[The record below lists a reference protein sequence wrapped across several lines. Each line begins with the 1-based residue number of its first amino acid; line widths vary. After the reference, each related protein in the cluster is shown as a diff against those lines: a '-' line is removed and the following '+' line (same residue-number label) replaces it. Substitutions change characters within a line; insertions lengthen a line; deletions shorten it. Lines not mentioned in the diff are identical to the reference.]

1 MKKETV
7 VVNLFAAPSA
17 GKSTTAGGVF
27 TLLKMHGIDA
37 ELPYEFAKDMV
48 WDGMDDGTFV
58 DQVFITGN
66 QHRRLKRLDGKVDV
80 IVCDSPLLLALLYEQ
95 EKEKEAFTKFM
106 LSKFNAFKNENFIL
120 QRNTRLRYECNGRN
134 QNEQE
139 AKELDEKL
147 IDILVDNAV
156 PCNIVQVDI
165 DTINHITEHI
175 LKKYFGKNL
184 KYGISLIM

>member
-7 VVNLFAAPSA
+7 VVNLFAGAGC
-17 GKSTTAGGVF
+17 GKSTTAGGIF
-27 TLLKMHGIDA
+27 TLLKMHGVDA

-66 QHRRLKRLDGKVDV
+66 QHRRLRRLDGKVDV
-80 IVCDSPLLLALLYEQ
+80 IVCDSPLLLALIYEQ
-95 EKEKEAFTKFM
+95 EQEKEAFTTFM
-106 LSKFNAFKNENFIL
+106 LSKFNAFNNENFIL
-120 QRNTRLRYECNGRN
+120 QRNSALRYECNGRN

-139 AKELDEKL
+139 AKELDDKL

-156 PCNIVQVDI
+156 PCNIVQVDV

-175 LKKYFGKNL
+175 LKKYFGKDL